1 MEIKSIKELS
11 SWRIIEFRL
20 INNSSTLN
28 SQISSMNIGIVCYP
42 TFGGSGVV
50 ATELGIAL
58 AHKGHKVHFITYSQ
72 PFRLNQF
79 NENLFYHEVNVNDY
93 PLFDYQPYESVLA
106 SKIVDVAIYERL
118 DILHVHYAI
127 PHASVAY
134 LAQQIL
140 KSRKIKLPYITTLH
154 GTDITLVGQDPS
166 FEPVIFFSLNNSN
179 AITSVSESLR
189 KDTLKTF
196 KIANDIKVIPNF
208 IKIEDYQHP
217 TEACHRKNFAAP
229 NERILIHIS
238 NFRKVKRVEDVL
250 RIFDI
255 VRKEIPCKL
264 ILVGDGPERPAIDK
278 LCRELN
284 TCSDIISVG
293 KIANP
298 KEVLSI
304 ADLFILPS
312 ETESFGLSAL
322 EAMAVKIPVISSDTG
337 GIPELNIHGKTG
349 YMSKVGDYEDM
360 AKNTI
365 ALLSD
370 EKKFQQFRENAFEQ
384 AKKFDIEAILP
395 MYEKLYKDVIAA
407 GI

>member
-1 MEIKSIKELS
+1 
-11 SWRIIEFRL
+11 
-20 INNSSTLN
+20 
-28 SQISSMNIGIVCYP
+28 MNIGIVCYP

-118 DILHVHYAI
+118 DVLHVHYAI

-196 KIANDIKVIPNF
+196 KIANDVKVIPNF
-208 IKIEDYQHP
+208 IKIEDYEKHEITQ
-217 TEACHRKNFAAP
+217 CHRKNFAAP
-229 NERILIHIS
+229 HEKILIHVS

-250 RIFDI
+250 RAFDI

-284 TCSDIISVG
+284 TCNDIISVG

-298 KEVLSI
+298 QEVLAIS
-304 ADLFILPS
+304 DVFMLPS

-322 EAMAVKIPVISSDTG
+322 EAMASKIPVVSSNTG
-337 GIPELNIHGKTG
+337 GIPELNVHGKTG

-360 AKNTI
+360 AKNIIT
-365 ALLSD
+365 LLSD
-370 EKKFQQFRENAFEQ
+370 EKKLAQFKVNAFEQ
-384 AKKFDIEAILP
+384 AKKFDINVILP
-395 MYEKLYKDVIAA
+395 QYEKLYEDVIKA

>member
-1 MEIKSIKELS
+1 
-11 SWRIIEFRL
+11 
-20 INNSSTLN
+20 
-28 SQISSMNIGIVCYP
+28 MNIGIVCYP

-196 KIANDIKVIPNF
+196 KIANDVKVIPNF

-217 TEACHRKNFAAP
+217 TETCHRKNFAAP
-229 NERILIHIS
+229 HERILIHIS

-250 RIFDI
+250 RVFDI

-304 ADLFILPS
+304 ADVFILPS

-322 EAMAVKIPVISSDTG
+322 EAMAIKIPVISSNTG

-349 YMSKVGDYEDM
+349 YMSKVGDYKDM

-384 AKKFDIEAILP
+384 AKKFDIEVILP
-395 MYEKLYKDVIAA
+395 MYEKLYEEVIKA

>member
-1 MEIKSIKELS
+1 
-11 SWRIIEFRL
+11 
-20 INNSSTLN
+20 
-28 SQISSMNIGIVCYP
+28 MNIGIVCYP

-58 AHKGHKVHFITYSQ
+58 ADKGHKVHFITYSQ

-79 NENLFYHEVNVNDY
+79 NDNLFYHEVNVNDY

-196 KIANDIKVIPNF
+196 KIANDVRVIPNF
-208 IKIEDYQHP
+208 IKIEEYENTKDV
-217 TEACHRKNFAAP
+217 CHRHRFAKD
-229 NERILIHIS
+229 NEKILIHIS

-250 RIFDI
+250 RVFDI
-255 VRKEIPCKL
+255 VRKKIPSKL
-264 ILVGDGPERPAIDK
+264 ILIGDGPERPQIDK
-278 LCRELN
+278 LCRELD
-284 TCSDIISVG
+284 TCNDIISVG

-298 KEVLSI
+298 REILGV
-304 ADLFILPS
+304 ADVFILPS

-322 EAMAVKIPVISSDTG
+322 EAMAMKIPVISTNTG

-349 YMSKVGDYEDM
+349 FMSKVGDYEDM
-360 AKNTI
+360 ARQTI

-370 EKKFQQFRENAFEQ
+370 EALYASFKANAFEQ
-384 AKKFDIEAILP
+384 AKKFDLNRILP
-395 MYEKLYKDVIAA
+395 MYEDLYREVIKA

>member
-1 MEIKSIKELS
+1 
-11 SWRIIEFRL
+11 
-20 INNSSTLN
+20 
-28 SQISSMNIGIVCYP
+28 MNIGIVCYP

-58 AHKGHKVHFITYSQ
+58 ADKGHKVHFITYSQ

-166 FEPVIFFSLNNSN
+166 FEPVIFFSLNKSN

-196 KIANDIKVIPNF
+196 KIANDVKVIPNF
-208 IKIEDYQHP
+208 IKIGDYESNS
-217 TEACHRKNFAAP
+217 TTCHRKNFAVP
-229 NERILIHIS
+229 HEKILIHIS

-250 RIFDI
+250 RTFDI
-255 VRKEIPCKL
+255 VRKKVPCKL

-278 LCRELN
+278 LCRELD
-284 TCSDIISVG
+284 TCNDIISVG

-298 KEVLSI
+298 KEVLAIS
-304 ADLFILPS
+304 DVFILPS

-322 EAMAVKIPVISSDTG
+322 EAMAMKVPVISTNTG
-337 GIPELNIHGKTG
+337 GIPELNVHGKTG

-360 AKNTI
+360 ASNTI
-365 ALLSD
+365 TLLSD
-370 EKKFQQFRENAFEQ
+370 EKKHQQFKINAFER

-395 MYEKLYKDVIAA
+395 MYEKLYKEVVAA
-407 GI
+407 DISKVK

>member
-1 MEIKSIKELS
+1 
-11 SWRIIEFRL
+11 
-20 INNSSTLN
+20 
-28 SQISSMNIGIVCYP
+28 MNIGIVCYP

-58 AHKGHKVHFITYSQ
+58 ADKGHKVHFITYSQ

-118 DILHVHYAI
+118 DVLHVHYAI

-196 KIANDIKVIPNF
+196 KIANDVKVIPNF
-208 IKIEDYQHP
+208 IKIADYEENN
-217 TEACHRKNFAAP
+217 TSCHRKNFALP
-229 NERILIHIS
+229 TERILIHIS

-250 RIFDI
+250 RVFNI
-255 VRKEIPCKL
+255 VRKTIPCKL

-278 LCRELN
+278 LCRELD
-284 TCSDIISVG
+284 TCNDIISVG

-298 KEVLSI
+298 KEVLAIS
-304 ADLFILPS
+304 DVFILPS

-322 EAMAVKIPVISSDTG
+322 EAMAMKIPVISTNTG

-365 ALLSD
+365 TLLSD

-395 MYEKLYKDVIAA
+395 MYEKLYKEVIAS

>member
-1 MEIKSIKELS
+1 
-11 SWRIIEFRL
+11 
-20 INNSSTLN
+20 
-28 SQISSMNIGIVCYP
+28 MNIGIVCYP

-118 DILHVHYAI
+118 DVLHVHYAI

-196 KIANDIKVIPNF
+196 KIANDVKVIPNF
-208 IKIEDYQHP
+208 IKIADYEAP

-250 RIFDI
+250 RVFDI

-304 ADLFILPS
+304 ADVFILPS

-322 EAMAVKIPVISSDTG
+322 EAMAVKIPVISSNTG

-370 EKKFQQFRENAFEQ
+370 ENKFQQFRENAFEQ

-395 MYEKLYKDVIAA
+395 MYEKLYKDVIIA

>member
-1 MEIKSIKELS
+1 
-11 SWRIIEFRL
+11 
-20 INNSSTLN
+20 
-28 SQISSMNIGIVCYP
+28 MNIGIVCYP

-118 DILHVHYAI
+118 DVLHVHYAI

-196 KIANDIKVIPNF
+196 KIANDVKVIPNF
-208 IKIEDYQHP
+208 IKIEDYEKHEV
-217 TEACHRKNFAAP
+217 THCHRKNFAAP
-229 NERILIHIS
+229 HEKILIHVS

-250 RIFDI
+250 RAFDI

-284 TCSDIISVG
+284 TCNDIISVG

-298 KEVLSI
+298 QEVLAIS
-304 ADLFILPS
+304 DVFVLPS

-322 EAMAVKIPVISSDTG
+322 EAMASKIPVVSSNTG
-337 GIPELNIHGKTG
+337 GIPELNVHDKTG

-360 AKNTI
+360 AKNII

-370 EKKFQQFRENAFEQ
+370 EKKLAQFKTNAFEQ
-384 AKKFDIEAILP
+384 AKKFDINVILP
-395 MYEKLYKDVIAA
+395 QYEKLYEDVIKA

>member
-1 MEIKSIKELS
+1 
-11 SWRIIEFRL
+11 
-20 INNSSTLN
+20 
-28 SQISSMNIGIVCYP
+28 MNIGIVCYP

-118 DILHVHYAI
+118 DVLHVHYAI

-196 KIANDIKVIPNF
+196 KIANDVKVIPNF
-208 IKIEDYQHP
+208 IKIEDYEKHEV
-217 TEACHRKNFAAP
+217 THCHRKNFAAP
-229 NERILIHIS
+229 HEKILIHVS

-250 RIFDI
+250 RAFDI

-284 TCSDIISVG
+284 TCNDIISVG

-298 KEVLSI
+298 QEVLAIS
-304 ADLFILPS
+304 DVFVLPS

-322 EAMAVKIPVISSDTG
+322 EAMASKIPVVSSNTG
-337 GIPELNIHGKTG
+337 GIPELNVHGKTG

-360 AKNTI
+360 AKNIIT
-365 ALLSD
+365 LLSD
-370 EKKFQQFRENAFEQ
+370 EKKLAQFKANAFEQ
-384 AKKFDIEAILP
+384 AKKFDINVILP
-395 MYEKLYKDVIAA
+395 QYEKLYEDVIKA

>member
-1 MEIKSIKELS
+1 
-11 SWRIIEFRL
+11 
-20 INNSSTLN
+20 
-28 SQISSMNIGIVCYP
+28 MNIGIVCYP

-79 NENLFYHEVNVNDY
+79 NENIFYHEVSVNDY
-93 PLFDYQPYESVLA
+93 PLFEFQPYESVLA

-127 PHASVAY
+127 PHASVGY
-134 LAQQIL
+134 MAQQIL
-140 KSRKIKLPYITTLH
+140 KSKKIHLPYITTLH

-196 KIANDIKVIPNF
+196 KIANDVKVIPNF
-208 IKIEDYQHP
+208 IKLSEYYNADTPCI
-217 TEACHRKNFAAP
+217 RKNFATP
-229 NERILIHIS
+229 QQKILIHVS

-250 RIFDI
+250 QAFNI
-255 VRKEIPCKL
+255 VRKTIPSKL
-264 ILVGDGPERPAIDK
+264 ILVGDGPERPTIDK
-278 LCRELN
+278 LCRELD
-284 TCSDIISVG
+284 TCNDIISVG

-298 KEVLSI
+298 KEILAI
-304 ADLFILPS
+304 ADVFLLPS
-312 ETESFGLSAL
+312 ETESFGLAAL
-322 EAMAVKIPVISSDTG
+322 EAMAMRVPVISSNTG
-337 GIPELNIHGKTG
+337 GIPELNKHGKTG
-349 YMSKVGDYEDM
+349 FMSKVGDYEDM

-365 ALLSD
+365 TLLSD
-370 EKKFQQFRENAFEQ
+370 ESLLEQFKANAYER
-384 AKKFDIEAILP
+384 AKEFDLDKILP
-395 MYEKLYKDVIAA
+395 MYEKLYEDVIKK

>member
-1 MEIKSIKELS
+1 
-11 SWRIIEFRL
+11 
-20 INNSSTLN
+20 
-28 SQISSMNIGIVCYP
+28 MNIGIVCYP

-79 NENLFYHEVNVNDY
+79 NENIFYHEVSVNDY
-93 PLFDYQPYESVLA
+93 PLFEYQPYESVLA

-140 KSRKIKLPYITTLH
+140 KSRKIHLPYITTLH

-196 KIANDIKVIPNF
+196 KIANDVKVIYNF
-208 IKIEDYQHP
+208 IKVEDYKAN
-217 TEACHRKNFAAP
+217 TDVCHRKTYAQP
-229 NERILIHIS
+229 HEKILIHIS
-238 NFRKVKRVEDVL
+238 NFRKVKRVDDVL
-250 RIFDI
+250 RVFDK
-255 VRKEIPCKL
+255 VRQEIPSKL

-284 TCSDIISVG
+284 TCNDIISIG

-298 KEVLSI
+298 KDILAI
-304 ADLFILPS
+304 GDLFILPS
-312 ETESFGLSAL
+312 ETESFGLAAL
-322 EAMAVKIPVISSDTG
+322 EAMAMKLPVISSNTG

-349 YMSKVGDYEDM
+349 YLSKVGDIEDM

-365 ALLSD
+365 ALLKD
-370 EKKFQQFRENAFEQ
+370 ETKLNQFKEDAYER
-384 AKKFDIEAILP
+384 AKLFDISVVLP
-395 MYEKLYKDVIAA
+395 QYEKLYEEVINQKVK
-407 GI
+407 

>member
-1 MEIKSIKELS
+1 
-11 SWRIIEFRL
+11 
-20 INNSSTLN
+20 
-28 SQISSMNIGIVCYP
+28 MNIGIVCYP

-58 AHKGHKVHFITYSQ
+58 ADKGHKVHFITYSQ

-79 NENLFYHEVNVNDY
+79 NDNLFYHEVNVNDY

-196 KIANDIKVIPNF
+196 KIANDVRVIPNF
-208 IKIEDYQHP
+208 IKIEEYENTKDI
-217 TEACHRKNFAAP
+217 CHRHRFAKD
-229 NERILIHIS
+229 NEKILIHIS

-250 RIFDI
+250 RVFDI
-255 VRKEIPCKL
+255 VRKKIPSKL
-264 ILVGDGPERPAIDK
+264 ILIGDGPERPQIDK
-278 LCRELN
+278 LCRELD
-284 TCSDIISVG
+284 TCNDIISVG

-298 KEVLSI
+298 REILGV
-304 ADLFILPS
+304 ADVFILPS

-322 EAMAVKIPVISSDTG
+322 EAMAMKIPVISTNTG

-349 YMSKVGDYEDM
+349 FMSKVGDYEDM
-360 AKNTI
+360 ARQTI

-370 EKKFQQFRENAFEQ
+370 EALYASFKANAFEQ
-384 AKKFDIEAILP
+384 AKKFDLNRILP
-395 MYEKLYKDVIAA
+395 MYEDLYREVIKA

>member
-1 MEIKSIKELS
+1 
-11 SWRIIEFRL
+11 
-20 INNSSTLN
+20 
-28 SQISSMNIGIVCYP
+28 MNIGIVCYP

-118 DILHVHYAI
+118 DVLHVHYAI

-196 KIANDIKVIPNF
+196 KIANDVKVIPNF
-208 IKIEDYQHP
+208 IKIEDYEKHEV
-217 TEACHRKNFAAP
+217 THCHRKNFAAP
-229 NERILIHIS
+229 HEKILIHVS

-250 RIFDI
+250 RAFDI

-284 TCSDIISVG
+284 TCNDIISVG

-298 KEVLSI
+298 QEVLAIS
-304 ADLFILPS
+304 DVFVLPS

-322 EAMAVKIPVISSDTG
+322 EAMASKIPVVSSNTG
-337 GIPELNIHGKTG
+337 GIPELNVHGKTG
-349 YMSKVGDYEDM
+349 YMSKVGDYVDM
-360 AKNTI
+360 AKNII

-370 EKKFQQFRENAFEQ
+370 EKKLAQFKANAFEQ
-384 AKKFDIEAILP
+384 AKKFDINVILP
-395 MYEKLYKDVIAA
+395 QYEKLYEEVIKA